1 MSDWPVGLSTGCFY
15 TRSIFDT
22 LEKIV
27 HNGFSMIEVCSSPA
41 HLDYHDDTAV
51 KEAAALIKT
60 LGVEPYSFHAPFAE
74 AIDITSL
81 DPATREY
88 SGNEI
93 RRAVEAA
100 ARMGVR
106 HFVLHPG
113 PERPLDPEPGERL
126 TRLRNA
132 ASVLD
137 PIADYCRRLG
147 VCLVLENMLP
157 HLLFGNVQ
165 DTLWILG
172 ALRSIAVGTCLDT
185 GHAYLSREFDRV
197 TYKLSGHLALIHA
210 SDNNGERDDH
220 LPPGKGTIEWE
231 RFFLAITR
239 TGFRGSI
246 IMELA
251 GKDNRD
257 PDELLAEARQARRY
271 LRDISRKLT
280 VALPPTVEGP
290 DSAEY

>member
-15 TRSIFDT
+15 RRSIFDT
-22 LEKIV
+22 LEKV
-27 HNGFSMIEVCSSPA
+27 VRNGFAMVEVCSSPD
-41 HLDYHDDTAV
+41 HLDYHDAKAV
-51 KEAAALIKT
+51 AEAAALVDR

-88 SGNEI
+88 SGGEI

-100 ARMGVR
+100 ARLGVR

-126 TRLRNA
+126 IRLRNA

-137 PIADYCRRLG
+137 PIAEYCHRLG
-147 VCLVLENMLP
+147 VMLVLENMLP

-172 ALRSIAVGTCLDT
+172 ALRSLSVGTCLDT
-185 GHAYLSREFDRV
+185 GHAFLSREFDRV

-210 SDNNGERDDH
+210 SDNHGERDDH
-220 LPPGKGTIEWE
+220 LPPGMGTIEWE
-231 RFFLAITR
+231 RFFLGITR
-239 TGFRGSI
+239 TSFRGAI

-251 GKDNRD
+251 GRD
-257 PDELLAEARQARRY
+257 GGDDEELLGRARQARRY

-280 VALPPTVEGP
+280 VALPPTVGGP
-290 DSAEY
+290 DSTEY

>member
-15 TRSIFDT
+15 RQSIFDT
-22 LEKIV
+22 LDKIV
-27 HNGFSMIEVCSSPA
+27 RNGISMVEVCSSPD
-41 HLDYHDDTAV
+41 HLDYHDDRAV
-51 KEAAALIKT
+51 KEAAKLVRA

-74 AIDITSL
+74 DIDITSL
-81 DPATREY
+81 DPGTREY
-88 SGNEI
+88 SGSEI

-100 ARMGVR
+100 SAIGVR

-113 PERPLDPEPGERL
+113 PEHPLDPEPGERL

-137 PIADYCRRLG
+137 PIAEY
-147 VCLVLENMLP
+147 
-157 HLLFGNVQ
+157 VQ

-210 SDNNGERDDH
+210 SDNGGEYDDH
-220 LPPGKGTIEWE
+220 LPPGKGTIDWD
-231 RFFLAITR
+231 RFLLAITR
-239 TGFRGSI
+239 TGFRGGI

-251 GKDNRD
+251 GKDGRD
-257 PDELLAEARQARRY
+257 ADELLTEARQARRY
-271 LRDISRKLT
+271 LREISKRLT
-280 VALPPTVEGP
+280 VASPPTVEGP
-290 DSAEY
+290 A